1 MRNDMKIAINS
12 RILLSFASIAAA
24 AALVI
29 GATFAFFSDSETS
42 SNNEIS
48 TGTIDISVE
57 NGPNSSFVPVTI
69 ADMKPSYVRWTRHVV
84 RNVGTNP
91 LKLWKHIKNV
101 QTSENETSEPEGQWY
116 SENLI
121 DTPLGKNDIDK
132 FIEYDI
138 YIGGEVAGNPN
149 DNWLGGQNTGGQVV
163 ISETAGVTVADIES
177 VFVFL
182 GELAPEGE
190 AGDEITVW
198 QSYHMKDETGNWAQ
212 TDQMTFDIEFLG
224 QQLNAPNPTSA
235 VHGGIGPQALLLENK
250 EFATDW
256 DPIIDGRWGVL
267 SWAGDG
273 DTFDFSA
280 TFSGYGLDASTA
292 YALIYAPDPWPQGPL
307 PLSPSTVLGS
317 GISDASGNLTIA
329 ANPDLGYDIP
339 HPSDTNSLTG
349 GKIWLVLDADHDG
362 TKMTGWNP
370 SAYLFEYNL
379 ITYDD
384 TNAP

>member
-1 MRNDMKIAINS
+1 MK
-12 RILLSFASIAAA
+12 RILISLMTI
-24 AALVI
+24 ALVS
-29 GATFAFFSDSETS
+29 ATAFGVTTAFFSDTETS
-42 SNNEIS
+42 SGN
-48 TGTIDISVE
+48 TLTAGTIDISVE
-57 NGPNSSFVPVTI
+57 NGPDSSFVPVTI

-101 QTSENETSEPEGQWY
+101 QTLENDISEPEGQWY
-116 SENLI
+116 RENGI
-121 DTPLGKNDIDK
+121 QTPPGKNDIDK
-132 FIEYDI
+132 FIEYDM
-138 YIGGEVAGNPN
+138 YIGGTVSGNEG

-163 ISETAGVTVADIES
+163 ISEIAGITVADIES

-182 GELAPEGE
+182 GELAPGR
-190 AGDEITVW
+190 EIEVW

-235 VHGGIGPQALLLENK
+235 VHGGIGSQALLLENK

-256 DPIIDGRWGVL
+256 DPIIDARWGVL
-267 SWAGDG
+267 RWAGDG
-273 DTFDFSA
+273 LTFDFST
-280 TFSGYGLDASTA
+280 TFKGYGLDANTA
-292 YALIYAPDPWPQGPL
+292 YALVYAPDPWPQGL
-307 PLSPSTVLGS
+307 PGSLPTVLGS
-317 GISDASGNLTIA
+317 GISDGSGNLTIA
-329 ANPDLGYDIP
+329 ASQDLGYDIP
-339 HPSDTNSLTG
+339 HPGDTNSPTG

-379 ITYDD
+379 IKYDD